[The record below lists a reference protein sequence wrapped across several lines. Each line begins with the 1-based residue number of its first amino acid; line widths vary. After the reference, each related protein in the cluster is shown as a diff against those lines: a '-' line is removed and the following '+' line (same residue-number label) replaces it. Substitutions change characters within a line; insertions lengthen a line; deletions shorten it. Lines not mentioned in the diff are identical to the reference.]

1 MFDMISFLNE
11 KIDCIV
17 KKTNKLEEHL
27 LKFVKRPC
35 MEYMII
41 NILDHCNLKCKGCD
55 HFACIADEHFVSVE
69 QIQKDVN
76 RLSKI
81 MSSDYIV
88 SIGVMGGEPLLHP
101 DLLLILRVIRKA
113 FPLAII
119 RLTTN
124 GILLMKQEDEF
135 WKCCNDNRITI
146 VNTKYPINLPYEE
159 IEKKANEKNVY
170 YKYFEGTELSKKSF
184 KKQIDLNGKND
195 IVKSFAHCIIS
206 NYGNF
211 LMEGKLYSCP
221 FSCQAARIFNKKFNL
236 NLHLS
241 EDDYLDIYKVN
252 NKEEIFEFAAR
263 PKYFCRYCSDII
275 ESFEW
280 ERSNFSMNEWV

>member
-1 MFDMISFLNE
+1 
-11 KIDCIV
+11 
-17 KKTNKLEEHL
+17 
-27 LKFVKRPC
+27 
-35 MEYMII
+35 
-41 NILDHCNLKCKGCD
+41 
-55 HFACIADEHFVSVE
+55 
-69 QIQKDVN
+69 
-76 RLSKI
+76 